1 MKKLRQRDEVK
12 ITNQSEAP
20 LKQKRWFKQT
30 NKQTNK
36 QTTAL
41 HHGWEWTFKYL
52 ISSSCFCL

>member
-1 MKKLRQRDEVK
+1 MKKLRQRDEIK

-36 QTTAL
+36 RPRCIMVGNGPLST
-41 HHGWEWTFKYL
+41 
-52 ISSSCFCL
+52 

>member
-20 LKQKRWFKQT
+20 LKQKRWFKRT

-36 QTTAL
+36 QTNDRVASWL
-41 HHGWEWTFKYL
+41 EMGL
-52 ISSSCFCL
+52 